1 MNATDLTNRVAGAM
15 LGHAGDLRTL
25 LDSQDA
31 IKVTVKFLVDTGGK
45 PTIKTISAKCG
56 GGYCPSNPENKKDM
70 TKEIILKTG
79 VSPGAATLGSPP
91 APCTKDIFAKVPP
104 G

>member
-45 PTIKTISAKCG
+45 PTIQSISAKCG
-56 GGYCPSNPENKKDM
+56 GGDCDNKPTKDQIISA
-70 TKEIILKTG
+70 TK